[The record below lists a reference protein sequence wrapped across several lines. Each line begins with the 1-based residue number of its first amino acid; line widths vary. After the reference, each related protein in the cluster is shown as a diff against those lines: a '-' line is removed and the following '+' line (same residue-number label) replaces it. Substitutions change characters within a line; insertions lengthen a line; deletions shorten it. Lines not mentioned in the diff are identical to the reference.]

1 MDRMLCLV
9 VILATMCATGC
20 STALFDGKSLDGWV
34 QRGGNGFYLVENG
47 MIVGESRPNQPNS
60 FLCTVEDY
68 ADFELEL
75 DFKVDDGMN
84 SGIQIRSASIP
95 EYRNGTVH
103 GYQIEIDPS
112 GRAWTGGLYDESGRG
127 WLDDLSENEAAQKAF
142 VHNDWNHFKIVA
154 KGDRIQ
160 TWLNGV
166 AAADYV
172 DDDATA
178 SGFIALQLHGVGDRV
193 EPLRVRW
200 RNIRLKELD

>member
-1 MDRMLCLV
+1 M
-9 VILATMCATGC
+9 LATMCSTGC
-20 STALFDGKSLDGWV
+20 TTALFDGTSLDGWV
-34 QRGGNGFYLVENG
+34 QRGGNGVYLVENG

-95 EYRNGTVH
+95 EYHNGTVH

-112 GRAWTGGLYDESGRG
+112 GRAWTGGLYDESRRG

-142 VHNDWNHFKIVA
+142 IHNEWNHFKIIA
-154 KGDRIQ
+154 RGDRIQ

-172 DDDATA
+172 DNDPTA

-200 RNIRLKELD
+200 RNIYLKELD